1 MVAMAVVV
9 AGVGVL
15 RAQVPAA
22 ASADEEDGPF
32 VRVMMNEDGS
42 RTVFRRSPDNRTLT
56 KRTYSSNGVMRLI
69 TVYRMDRQGNPLSC
83 KIYDGRKQELF
94 KVRYGY
100 DRTWGRLVEEQM
112 FDSRV
117 RHLNP
122 DTGEEMPVRRFLYT
136 YNAQGERS
144 KPISIVLKPGA
155 RAEAVY
161 GVGPSALDRNPFDD
175 EGDGSANPRARR
187 LGRPR

>member
-1 MVAMAVVV
+1 MLVV

-83 KIYDGRKQELF
+83 
-94 KVRYGY
+94 
-100 DRTWGRLVEEQM
+100 
-112 FDSRV
+112 
-117 RHLNP
+117 
-122 DTGEEMPVRRFLYT
+122 
-136 YNAQGERS
+136 
-144 KPISIVLKPGA
+144 
-155 RAEAVY
+155 
-161 GVGPSALDRNPFDD
+161 
-175 EGDGSANPRARR
+175 
-187 LGRPR
+187 